1 MMDGKTH
8 RVPAQGDGKGEAA
21 GFYVAFTDGH
31 PAGYIK
37 NNRSGLDMRWKS
49 TGYTLSEEEKA
60 RLNAEAATKREE
72 RERER
77 AATYD
82 ATAER
87 VQQRAAQ
94 CRQIEQATPYMERKG
109 IAPTIG
115 ALASASDNT
124 IHLPAIDTIYSGR
137 RHEAFCEGEPQGKL
151 FPCGQR
157 GRDAAGRTSRAR
169 QGPAH
174 YDWRRLRDDGD
185 RL

>member
-1 MMDGKTH
+1 MIRRPPRST
-8 RVPAQGDGKGEAA
+8 R
-21 GFYVAFTDGH
+21 TDTLFPYTTLFRS

-72 RERER
+72 RDRER
-77 AATYD
+77 TATYD

-115 ALASASDNT
+115 ALARASDNP
-124 IHLPAIDTIYSGR
+124 IHLPAISSDEHPPES
-137 RHEAFCEGEPQGKL
+137 Q
-151 FPCGQR
+151 
-157 GRDAAGRTSRAR
+157 
-169 QGPAH
+169 
-174 YDWRRLRDDGD
+174 
-185 RL
+185 